1 MKNLVIIVLLFCSLD
16 LLAQDEPQKIINEFF
31 KLYRDKNSDVA
42 LDFLF
47 GTNKWMNDS
56 KDQIENVKF
65 KINSTVVKSMGEY
78 YGYELLTTKTVGEK
92 LIFYTYLVK
101 YDRQPI
107 RFSFLLYNPNG
118 QWRLQNFS
126 FDDAFKDDL
135 QEASKSYR
143 MKENLEY

>member
-1 MKNLVIIVLLFCSLD
+1 MKKLVIIVLLFCSLD

-31 KLYRDKNSDVA
+31 KLYKDKNSDVA

-92 LIFYTYLVK
+92 LIFYTYSVK

>member
-1 MKNLVIIVLLFCSLD
+1 MKKLVIIVLLFCSLD

-31 KLYRDKNSDVA
+31 KLYKDKNSDVA

>member
-1 MKNLVIIVLLFCSLD
+1 MKKLVIMILLFCSLD
-16 LLAQDEPQKIINEFF
+16 LVAQNEPQKIINEFF
-31 KLYRDKNSDVA
+31 KLYKDKNSDVA

-78 YGYELLTTKTVGEK
+78 FGYELLTTKTVGEK
-92 LIFYTYLVK
+92 IIFYTYLVK